1 MNSEDFIS
9 QEMSENK
16 DFPGQ
21 TGYLLTRQVDIM
33 YVNVKPITITMQI
46 FSEKDLLSSSV
57 VALENK
63 ISDLYNS

>member
-21 TGYLLTRQVDIM
+21 TGYLLTRQVDII